1 MSYKKKEE
9 ADYEEYE
16 SLKQSKFKQ
25 QKLPGW
31 RSTPSMF
38 NAVLFFF
45 SLGILAIGIGITIYL
60 FSEEIV
66 EKEINYNNKT
76 SVTFNV
82 SKEMKPDIM
91 VYYKVYNFYQNNRR
105 FMNSRSEDQLKGK
118 HITLDEM
125 KKRHECDPIIANSD
139 LRINFTE
146 EENFNMSELAYPC
159 GLIARSFIL
168 FNDSF
173 SFKYDN
179 GRDILINETNI
190 ARRFD
195 RENYKIN
202 YNNSHKPW
210 LNIEDE
216 HFLVWMRTAPFANF
230 TKLYGR
236 IPVDIEPNKNIT
248 ITIKH
253 GKYYNEK
260 EYEDSRINKS
270 IIITT
275 VNSFGGKNTELAFSY
290 MILGGLCII
299 IGIAFIIGFKCHD
312 KQDK

>member
-1 MSYKKKEE
+1 MSSKKKEE

-31 RSTPSMF
+31 RPTPSMS
-38 NAVLFFF
+38 NAILFFF
-45 SLGILAIGIGITIYL
+45 SLGILSVAIGVTINF
-60 FSEEIV
+60 FSDEIV

-76 SVTFNV
+76 SVIFNV
-82 SKEMKPDIM
+82 SKKMKKDIM

-118 HITLDEM
+118 NITLEDM
-125 KKRHECDPIIANSD
+125 KKRHECDPIITNKD
-139 LRINFTE
+139 LRINLTE
-146 EENFNMSELAYPC
+146 ENLNENDLAYPC

-173 SFKYDN
+173 SFGYVN
-179 GRDILINETNI
+179 GSEIPINETNI

-195 RENYKIN
+195 RENYKIEHN
-202 YNNSHKPW
+202 LYKPW

-216 HFLVWMRTAPFANF
+216 HFLVWMRTSPFANF

-236 IPVDIEPNKNIT
+236 IPKDIEPNKNIIIN
-248 ITIKH
+248 ITH
-253 GKYYNEK
+253 GKYYNET

-275 VNSFGGKNTELAFSY
+275 VNSFGGKNTDLAFSY
-290 MILGGLCII
+290 LIFGGLCMI
-299 IGIAFIIGFKCHD
+299 IGIAFIIGFKCHE
-312 KQDK
+312 KQDKQ